1 MPDGETRKLSEEEAE
16 EAELAR
22 LRRRDADI
30 EADISGWSRRPR
42 RPVGKAKRGQR
53 RVGCP
58 LAFLGDVCRLT
69 EGRAPVLVAELIYRR
84 TYVCKS
90 RTVTLP
96 SAELAELGITRQ
108 QKARALT
115 KLATVNL
122 IRIEKSAGCSA
133 RVTLLWRAP

>member
-1 MPDGETRKLSEEEAE
+1 MPVGETRKLTEEEAE

-22 LRRRDADI
+22 LRKWDADI
-30 EADISGWSRRPR
+30 EADYQRAVAATKA
-42 RPVGKAKRGQR
+42 VGKAKQGQR
-53 RVGCP
+53 WVGCP

-84 TYVCKS
+84 THVCKS

-96 SAELAELGITRQ
+96 RAELAELGITRQ